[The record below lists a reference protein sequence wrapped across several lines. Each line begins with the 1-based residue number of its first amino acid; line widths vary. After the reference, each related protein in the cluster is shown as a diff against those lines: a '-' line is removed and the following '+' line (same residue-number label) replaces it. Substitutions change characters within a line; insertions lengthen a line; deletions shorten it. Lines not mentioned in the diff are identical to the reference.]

1 MRLAAVA
8 ALQQQ
13 FGRFRVLQIILRVLD
28 AAIDFLPRL
37 DADEHQP
44 TTSGLV
50 FHGSHETTFSTER
63 SIWIKNPVQ
72 LALRATGPQ
81 SSENSVNIQLC
92 DV

>member
-1 MRLAAVA
+1 VRLAAVA

-13 FGRFRVLQIILRVLD
+13 FGRFRVLQIILRELD

-44 TTSGLV
+44 TTRGLV
-50 FHGSHETTFSTER
+50 FHGNHETTFSTEH
-63 SIWIKNPVQ
+63 SDLDQKFGT
-72 LALRATGPQ
+72 ARATCDGQ
-81 SSENSVNIQLC
+81 SSEIPANTQLC

>member
-1 MRLAAVA
+1 VRLAAVA

-37 DADEHQP
+37 DTDEHQP

-50 FHGSHETTFSTER
+50 FHGSHETS
-63 SIWIKNPVQ
+63 
-72 LALRATGPQ
+72 
-81 SSENSVNIQLC
+81 
-92 DV
+92 